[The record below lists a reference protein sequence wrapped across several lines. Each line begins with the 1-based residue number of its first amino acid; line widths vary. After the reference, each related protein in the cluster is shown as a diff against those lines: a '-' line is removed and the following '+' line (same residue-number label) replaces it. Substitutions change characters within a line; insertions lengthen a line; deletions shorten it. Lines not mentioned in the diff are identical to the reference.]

1 MWGCNMEEVWTTK
14 IKINKTVGAKF
25 MLDVGLDRERK
36 ELIIYTRKITGMDIF
51 GDEEDYYK
59 VITINDLGR
68 VKEYVSENLT
78 SNKWYS
84 QYL

>member
-1 MWGCNMEEVWTTK
+1 MEEVWTTK

-84 QYL
+84 QNL

>member
-1 MWGCNMEEVWTTK
+1 MEEVWTTK

>member
-1 MWGCNMEEVWTTK
+1 MEEVWTTK
-14 IKINKTVGAKF
+14 IKINKTIGAKF

-68 VKEYVSENLT
+68 IKEYVSENLT

-84 QYL
+84 SYL